1 MFAPNPFESGS
12 SVSHWDSSAFP
23 NQLMEPNIND
33 DLTHSVTPPQD
44 LTFSLL
50 RDIGWLVVPTV
61 QFSAA
66 SFGVTEGTNTL
77 SVQVTRT
84 GDTSGASTVDYATSD
99 TAAANPCSTVN
110 GVASSRCDY
119 LTTLGTLQFAPGVTS
134 RIISIPI
141 VDDVYAEGNESFT
154 ITLSNATGATLG
166 APATATLTITDNDSV
181 NGTSNPID
189 GTGFFVRQHYIDFLN
204 REPDTDGFNFWTGQI
219 TVCGADAA
227 CTEVRRINVSA
238 SLFLSI
244 EFQETGY
251 LVERAY
257 KVAYGDATGV
267 STIGGTHTLPVP
279 IIRFNEFLFDTQE
292 IGRGVIVNQPGWEQL
307 LESNKQSFMAEFV
320 QRARFT
326 GAYPS
331 SMSAQTFVNTLN
343 LNAGSPLSGAES
355 QQLVAELSSGAKT
368 RAQVLRAIA
377 EDQALHNAEFNR
389 AFVLMQFYGYLR
401 RNPND
406 PQDSDY
412 SGYDFWLGKLNQF
425 NGNFINAEMVKAFI
439 TSIEYR
445 QRFAP

>member
-1 MFAPNPFESGS
+1 
-12 SVSHWDSSAFP
+12 
-23 NQLMEPNIND
+23 MEPNISD

-50 RDIGWLVVPTV
+50 RDVGWLVVPTV

-99 TAAANPCSTVN
+99 TAAASPCSTVN

-119 LTTLGTLQFAPGVTS
+119 LTTLGTLQFAPGVTT
-134 RIISIPI
+134 RTISIPI
-141 VDDVYAEGNESFT
+141 IDDVYAEGNESFT

-166 APATATLTITDNDSV
+166 APATATLTITDNDGA

-189 GTGFFVRQHYIDFLN
+189 VTGFFVRQHYIDFLN
-204 REPDTDGFNFWTGQI
+204 REPDTAGFNFWTGQI

-257 KVAYGDATGV
+257 KVAYGDASGV
-267 STIGGTHTLPVP
+267 STIGGTHQLPVP

-320 QRARFT
+320 QRSRFT
-326 GAYPS
+326 TAYPS
-331 SMSAQTFVNTLN
+331 SMSAQTFVNTMN
-343 LNAGSPLSGAES
+343 INAGSPLSGAEV
-355 QQLVAELSSGAKT
+355 QQLVAELTSGAKT

-377 EDQALHNAEFNR
+377 EDQDLHNAEFNR